1 MNKKILFRKICNII
15 ILKSYFKMAKIL
27 KTIELVKDKKT
38 VKKAKHKL
46 FAIMKIVMFA
56 KLANAD
62 TWEEI
67 EIFAKSN

>member
-1 MNKKILFRKICNII
+1 
-15 ILKSYFKMAKIL
+15 
-27 KTIELVKDKKT
+27 
-38 VKKAKHKL
+38 
-46 FAIMKIVMFA
+46 MKIVMFA

>member
-1 MNKKILFRKICNII
+1 
-15 ILKSYFKMAKIL
+15 MAKIL

-38 VKKAKHKL
+38 GKKAKHKL